1 MEDFSNYTKEDYLKL
16 YDKNL
21 DDLIKISTEVTRQN
35 FGNKIVSCSIIS
47 GKTGE
52 CS

>member
-21 DDLIKISTEVTRQN
+21 DDLIKISSEITRQN
-35 FGNKIVSCSIIS
+35 LATKLNLAAL
-47 GKTGE
+47 
-52 CS
+52 